1 MNGKSLKMNVT
12 LIDGDSLGRVKCTIQ
27 NRTVLLYK
35 IPRSKLS
42 TCSKDEGELREHLK
56 RPGVYFLLG
65 KDDGSD
71 KYNIYIGQSI
81 NRKNGEGLLFRLI
94 EHDKSNR
101 ETYRDKWNEAF
112 CVSTTSTDEPFGAT
126 EISYLEHKFT
136 DLARKSERCK
146 VSNKNDPNPGNVN
159 EDDRNR
165 LDEIVDHVKLI
176 MGVMGKNLF
185 DPYVSEGKATKDSA
199 ADNVFYY
206 QGKYDAR
213 SIKTNEGFVL
223 LKGSH
228 ISPKLSPS
236 SKVVKVPALRE
247 EHSAEIDESHVT
259 TKNILFYSSSSAASF
274 VRGSPANGN
283 AKWKTKEG
291 KSPKDF

>member
-12 LIDGDSLGRVKCTIQ
+12 LIDGDSFGRVKCTIQ

-112 CVSTTSTDEPFGAT
+112 CVSSTDDTLGAT

-136 DLARKSERCK
+136 DLARKSERCE
-146 VSNKNDPNPGNVN
+146 VSNKNEPNPGNVN
-159 EDDRNR
+159 EDARIG
-165 LDEIVDHVKLI
+165 LDEFVDCVKLI
-176 MGVMGKNLF
+176 MGVLGKNVF
-185 DPYVSEGKATKDSA
+185 DPYAREAAEKDSIG
-199 ADNVFYY
+199 DNVFYY
-206 QGKYDAR
+206 HGKYDAKA
-213 SIKTNEGFVL
+213 IKTNEGFVL

-228 ISPKLSPS
+228 ISKKLCPS
-236 SKVVKVPALRE
+236 ADAFKIPALRE
-247 EHSAEIDESHVT
+247 EHSAEIDKNYIT
-259 TKNILFYSSSSAASF
+259 TKNILFCSPSSAASF
-274 VRGSPANGN
+274 VGGSSASGN
-283 AKWKTKEG
+283 DKWKTKER